1 MKKSVVKT
9 IDSFKDDIIAC
20 GDYILQNPELGF
32 KEKKTSEYIKKE
44 FKKLSI
50 PYEENLA
57 ITGVKGKLKGKKSGI
72 NVCVIGEMDAVKCLE
87 NKFSDNE
94 TGAAHACGHNAQIAM
109 MLGVAYG
116 LKESGVMDFLC
127 GDVTF
132 MAVPAEEFVEIEY
145 REQLKKKG
153 KIGYLSGK
161 QELIRIGAFND
172 IDIAIMIHSEAG
184 TPEPNIFLNGSSL
197 GFIAKNIE
205 FYGKSAHAAR
215 PYEGINAL
223 NAASL
228 SLMAIHANREV
239 FRDEDKIRI
248 HPIITNG
255 GDLVN
260 VVPSKVTMETYVR
273 GANMPAIINAAQKV
287 DNAINGSCI
296 SIGATCKITD
306 IQGYMPL
313 LQDEYLSEVFE
324 KNALDFVNKENIFHN
339 IDMTGSTDM
348 GDLSN
353 IIPCIQPTMG
363 GFLGSA
369 HGADFEISS
378 KETAYITTSKILA
391 TTIIDLLSDDGKI
404 GKEIIENYKKKKKK
418 EK

>member
-1 MKKSVVKT
+1 
-9 IDSFKDDIIAC
+9 
-20 GDYILQNPELGF
+20 
-32 KEKKTSEYIKKE
+32 
-44 FKKLSI
+44 
-50 PYEENLA
+50 
-57 ITGVKGKLKGKKSGI
+57 KLKGKKSGI

-404 GKEIIENYKKKKKK
+404 GKEII
-418 EK
+418 